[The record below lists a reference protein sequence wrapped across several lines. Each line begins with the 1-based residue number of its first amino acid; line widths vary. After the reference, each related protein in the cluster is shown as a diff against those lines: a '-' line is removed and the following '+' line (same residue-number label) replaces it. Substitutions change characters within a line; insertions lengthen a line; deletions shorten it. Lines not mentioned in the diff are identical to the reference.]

1 MGHFGLGAHM
11 IAEFLSYPFAQ
22 RAVLA
27 CILGGWACGMA
38 GVLVV
43 SMRIPFVGVAVSHA
57 ALAGASIA
65 LALGTDPV
73 ALALVCSVGA
83 SVLVGPLAERSRV
96 QPNVAMGVIFTVA
109 LGLAFLAM
117 GVRQGARGEA
127 LALLWGSVL
136 TVSWNG
142 VGRIGATCGALIAF
156 VAIFYKELEAILLSR
171 FLARAS
177 GVHERAVFYAALAL
191 CGVVA
196 SINLTTVGGLL
207 LFSLM
212 VNPASAAMQLSSR
225 LPVIL
230 VLSGALAA
238 AAAVGGLFLSL
249 ALDLPAGALI
259 ILLSG
264 ALFGLAVLVARKRGE
279 HG

>member
-1 MGHFGLGAHM
+1 M
-11 IAEFLSYPFAQ
+11 IGDFLSFPFAQ
-22 RAVLA
+22 RALLA
-27 CILGGWACGMA
+27 CIFGGWACGTV

-57 ALAGASIA
+57 ALAGAAIA
-65 LALGTDPV
+65 LAAGVDPV
-73 ALALVCSVGA
+73 AAALVFSVAA
-83 SVLVGPLAERSRV
+83 SVLVGPLAERSRL
-96 QPNVAMGVIFTVA
+96 QPNVAMGVIFTIA

-117 GVRQGARGEA
+117 GIRQGARGEA
-127 LALLWGSVL
+127 LGLLWGSVL

-142 VGRIGATCGALIAF
+142 VLRIGATCIAFLAF
-156 VAIFYKELEAILLSR
+156 VALFFKELEAILLSR

-177 GVHERAVFYAALAL
+177 GVHERAIYYAALAL

-212 VNPASAAMQLSSR
+212 VNPASAAIQLSRR
-225 LPVIL
+225 LPIIL
-230 VLSGALAA
+230 VLSGALGAG
-238 AAAVGGLFLSL
+238 AAVGGLFLSL

-264 ALFGLAVLVARKRGE
+264 MLFGVAVVIAHSKGG
-279 HG
+279 HS

>member
-1 MGHFGLGAHM
+1 M
-11 IAEFLSYPFAQ
+11 AEFLSHPFAQ
-22 RAVLA
+22 RALLA
-27 CILGGWACGMA
+27 CVFGGWACGTA

-65 LALGTDPV
+65 LALGADPV
-73 ALALVCSVGA
+73 PAALVCSVAA
-83 SVLVGPLAERSRV
+83 SVLVGPLAERSRL
-96 QPNVAMGVIFTVA
+96 QPNVAMGVIFTIA

-117 GVRQGARGEA
+117 GMRQGARGEA

-142 VGRIGATCGALIAF
+142 VVRVMITCGALVAF
-156 VAIFYKELEAILLSR
+156 ILVFYKELEAILLSR

-177 GVHERAVFYAALAL
+177 GVQERAIYYSALAL

-196 SINLTTVGGLL
+196 SVNLTTVGGLL

-212 VNPASAAMQLSSR
+212 VNPSSAAMQLSR
-225 LPVIL
+225 KLPVIL
-230 VLSGALAA
+230 VVAGALGA

-249 ALDLPAGALI
+249 LLDLPAGALI

-264 ALFGLAVLVARKRGE
+264 ALFGIAVVVSRSRGR
-279 HG
+279 HT

>member
-1 MGHFGLGAHM
+1 MDS
-11 IAEFLSYPFAQ
+11 FLSYPFAQ
-22 RAVLA
+22 RALLA
-27 CILGGWACGMA
+27 CLLGGWACGSV

-65 LALGTDPV
+65 LAAGIDPV
-73 ALALVCSVGA
+73 FTALVFSVAA
-83 SVLVGPLAERSRV
+83 SVLVGPLAERSRLH
-96 QPNVAMGVIFTVA
+96 PNVAMGVIFTVA
-109 LGLAFLAM
+109 LGLAFVAM
-117 GVRQGARGEA
+117 GMRPESRGEA
-127 LALLWGSVL
+127 LGLLWGSVL
-136 TVSWNG
+136 TVSPKG
-142 VGRIGATCGALIAF
+142 IYLVAVTFLGLVAF
-156 VAIFYKELEAILLSR
+156 ILLFYKELEAILLGR
-171 FLARAS
+171 LLARAC
-177 GVHERAVFYAALAL
+177 GVPEQGVYYTTLAL

-212 VNPASAAMQLSSR
+212 VNPASAAMQLSRR

-230 VLSGALAA
+230 LLSGALAA
-238 AAAVGGLFLSL
+238 SAAVGGLFLSL

-264 ALFGLAVLVARKRGE
+264 GIFGASVLLSRWRRIHNA
-279 HG
+279 